1 MNKKKKNI
9 LIIILVIA
17 FLIFGVYLRLTRSRS
32 LEGMEQEVNI
42 IKFESEAQTNNEP
55 TSNNY
60 GNEVGNGV
68 IVDLNNRSEF
78 LDSVSN
84 LDYGLSIINSLSE
97 SFNYLGLIA
106 EYNSTDI
113 ETYYNTNSNVIN
125 TLYGIKEYSKFES
138 LFNDI
143 KGKEVKNATIDINTV
158 IENDNVFEFTLIL
171 ENENNQVNIP
181 IKALAKDND
190 DMLAR
195 LYFYN

>member
-9 LIIILVIA
+9 LIVILVIA

-42 IKFESEAQTNNEP
+42 IKFESESQTNNEP

-68 IVDLNNRSEF
+68 IVDLNNRNEF

-97 SFNYLGLIA
+97 SFNYLALIA

-138 LFNDI
+138 LLNDI
-143 KGKEVKNATIDINTV
+143 KGKEVKSATIDIDTIV
-158 IENDNVFEFTLIL
+158 ENDNIFEFTLIL
-171 ENENNQVNIP
+171 ESENDKVNIP